1 QLTESL
7 REGGWNSHA
16 GLGHQ
21 RIRNV
26 FVVAQIAI
34 ALVLLVGAGLMIKA
48 FNHLRSIDPGYKPD
62 RVLVADVSLRGPNY
76 QEGTKRSAFYQKL
89 LERMQEIP
97 GLQSAAVVSIPPL
110 SKDNFQAPF
119 SVEGRPF
126 DPTGTPPLADF
137 RVVSPGY
144 FSTMNIPII
153 QGRDIAEQDKADTQG
168 VAVISLRTA
177 Q

>member
-1 QLTESL
+1 KEMAIRLAVGAGRSRLIKQLIVESLVLAVLGGVLGLFLAYWGVSLLLAIKPANVPRITEIGIDGRILLFTFGISILTGLIFGLAPALQASKLQLTESL

-62 RVLVADVSLRGPNY
+62 RVLVADVSLRG
-76 QEGTKRSAFYQKL
+76 
-89 LERMQEIP
+89 
-97 GLQSAAVVSIPPL
+97 
-110 SKDNFQAPF
+110 
-119 SVEGRPF
+119 
-126 DPTGTPPLADF
+126 
-137 RVVSPGY
+137 
-144 FSTMNIPII
+144 
-153 QGRDIAEQDKADTQG
+153 
-168 VAVISLRTA
+168 
-177 Q
+177 